1 MLVRYC
7 PSYSLYLSEIQKRGE
22 DIMNQYFKEFI
33 NDLEFDKEQ
42 VHNNLMFIPITS
54 SKKHDF
60 GFLSLNKAFE
70 DGLVEI
76 KELDDDGSVPE
87 VKVYN
92 KSEQF
97 LIIFDGEHLIGAKQN
112 RIVNKT
118 IIINPFSEI
127 VVPVSCTEA
136 GRWHHNSE
144 GFSKSKYNAP
154 MKMRKASKQG
164 EDSQSEVW
172 DHVAAFMQ
180 TAELQS
186 PTSSLHEVFEEVS
199 PSFDDYREKITKLPS
214 QVGVIVYVNGVF
226 TGLDILGDP
235 KLFSDLYE
243 NLMNSYLIEGLDKP
257 DENRVENNSQNLT
270 KEILDEL
277 IQSRLTKGKSI
288 GAEGRENIKG
298 RKTLGEFVS
307 FNKAPIHI
315 ALFHNQD

>member
-1 MLVRYC
+1 
-7 PSYSLYLSEIQKRGE
+7 
-22 DIMNQYFKEFI
+22 MNQYFKEFI

-42 VHNNLMFIPITS
+42 VHNNLMFIPITL

-60 GFLSLNKAFE
+60 DFLSLNKAFE
-70 DGLVEI
+70 EGLVEV

-136 GRWHHNSE
+136 GRWHHTTE

-172 DHVAAFMQ
+172 DHVASTIRFAGSD
-180 TAELQS
+180 S
-186 PTSSLHEVFEEVS
+186 PTSSLHQVFEEMS
-199 PSFDDYREKITKLPS
+199 PGFDDYREKITRLPS
-214 QVGVIVYVNGVF
+214 QVGVIIYVNGVF
-226 TGLDILGDP
+226 SGLDIVSDTD
-235 KLFSDLYE
+235 LFSDLYE
-243 NLMNSYLIEGLDKP
+243 NLMNSYLLESLEKS

-277 IQSRLTKGKSI
+277 IHSRLTKGESI
-288 GAEGRENIKG
+288 GVERRENIKG
-298 RKTLGEFVS
+298 KQTSGEFVS
-307 FNKAPIHI
+307 FNKVPIHL

>member
-1 MLVRYC
+1 
-7 PSYSLYLSEIQKRGE
+7 
-22 DIMNQYFKEFI
+22 MNQYFREFI

-54 SKKHDF
+54 SKKHNFD
-60 GFLSLNKAFE
+60 FLSLNKAFE

-127 VVPVSCTEA
+127 VIPVSCTEE
-136 GRWHHNSE
+136 GRWHHTSE

-154 MKMRKASKQG
+154 MHMRKASKQG

-172 DHVAAFMQ
+172 DHVGAIMHAADSD
-180 TAELQS
+180 S
-186 PTSSLHEVFEEVS
+186 PTISLHQVFEEVS
-199 PSFDDYREKITKLPS
+199 PIFDDYKENITKLPS

-226 TGLDILGDP
+226 SGLDIVSDHD
-235 KLFSDLYE
+235 LFSDLYE
-243 NLMNSYLIEGLDKP
+243 NLMNSYLLEGLDKP
-257 DENRVENNSQNLT
+257 DENRAENNSQDLT

-277 IQSRLTKGKSI
+277 IQSRLTKGESI
-288 GAEGRENIKG
+288 GAEDRENIKG
-298 RKTLGEFVS
+298 KKTLGEFVS
-307 FNKAPIHI
+307 FNHVPIHL

>member
-1 MLVRYC
+1 
-7 PSYSLYLSEIQKRGE
+7 
-22 DIMNQYFKEFI
+22 MNQYFKEFI

-42 VHNNLMFIPITS
+42 GHNNLMFIPVTS
-54 SKKHDF
+54 SKKYNV
-60 GFLSLNKAFE
+60 GFLALNKACE
-70 DGLVEI
+70 EGLVEV
-76 KELDDDGSVPE
+76 KELDDGASVPE
-87 VKVYN
+87 IKVYN

-118 IIINPFSEI
+118 IIINPFSEL
-127 VVPVSCTEA
+127 VVPVSCTEE
-136 GRWHHNSE
+136 GRWHHTSE

-154 MKMRKASKQG
+154 MHMRKASKQG
-164 EDSQSEVW
+164 KDSQSKVW
-172 DHVAAFMQ
+172 DHVGAIMQ
-180 TAELQS
+180 SADSDS
-186 PTSSLHEVFEEVS
+186 PTLSLHQVFEEVS

-243 NLMNSYLIEGLDKP
+243 NLMNSYLMEGLDKS
-257 DENRVENNSQNLT
+257 DENKPDNSSQNLT

-277 IQSRLTKGKSI
+277 IQSRLTKGESI

-307 FNKAPIHI
+307 FNDAPIHL
-315 ALFHNQD
+315 ALFNNQD